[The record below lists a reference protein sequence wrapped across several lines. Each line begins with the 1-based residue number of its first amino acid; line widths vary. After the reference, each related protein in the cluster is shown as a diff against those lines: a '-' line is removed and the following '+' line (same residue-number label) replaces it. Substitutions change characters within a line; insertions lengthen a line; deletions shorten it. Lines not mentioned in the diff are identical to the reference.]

1 MITHYYICSY
11 IIITYYYQVLLPI
24 IMEKMGSLLPIITR
38 SIMGNNGFISTY
50 YWPGQLG
57 DADVP
62 IGEPKIKRQSQAE
75 GIAVPFIIGI
85 WWQVPELMGIKS
97 A

>member
-50 YWPGQLG
+50 Y
-57 DADVP
+57 
-62 IGEPKIKRQSQAE
+62 
-75 GIAVPFIIGI
+75 
-85 WWQVPELMGIKS
+85 
-97 A
+97 

>member
-1 MITHYYICSY
+1 MLPITTVILASLYICYYMITHYYICSY

-50 YWPGQLG
+50 Y
-57 DADVP
+57 
-62 IGEPKIKRQSQAE
+62 
-75 GIAVPFIIGI
+75 
-85 WWQVPELMGIKS
+85 
-97 A
+97 